1 MITDPPTREGNIQVD
16 PDRSENLN
24 RLKSGYPKWSGHGVK
39 GNDGDLFAKWSG
51 TLPGTTVNCE
61 YDPGKI
67 ATFFI
72 DVSPNQSVNFDIG
85 SKTFKKYI
93 DAANKLIN
101 SISEV
106 ENPFKFNG
114 SFKGSLA

>member
-1 MITDPPTREGNIQVD
+1 MRDLTLIIQVD